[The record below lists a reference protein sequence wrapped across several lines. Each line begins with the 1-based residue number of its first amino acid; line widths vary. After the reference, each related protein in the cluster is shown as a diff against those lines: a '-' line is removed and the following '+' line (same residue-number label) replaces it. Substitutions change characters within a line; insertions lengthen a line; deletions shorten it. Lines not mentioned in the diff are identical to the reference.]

1 MSRIER
7 FGPPVVAHFEAGE
20 LVILEGTIR
29 RLQAE
34 LESVPDAAEDVPDL
48 DFGAESDTFAQWES
62 EFADV
67 KQPNMGPAHLR
78 LLYPP
83 AYSSNPALQQQYS
96 EANRAGQTKQMSDA
110 LATML
115 LGLLDAQDTDGR
127 VSLPADSAQEWV
139 RGFNFLRLAIA
150 GHLRVDED
158 VELDDSDE
166 TAFLAEVYEWL
177 GFLQESFLDV
187 LMSGGPDR

>member
-7 FGPPVVAHFEAGE
+7 LGPPVVAHFEAGE
-20 LVILEGTIR
+20 LLILEGTIR
-29 RLQAE
+29 RLQEE
-34 LESVPDAAEDVPDL
+34 LQSVPDPADDVPDL
-48 DFGAESDTFAQWES
+48 DFGAESEAFAQWES

-83 AYSSNPALQQQYS
+83 AYSSNPALQQQYI
-96 EANRAGQTKQMSDA
+96 EANRDGQTDQISRA
-110 LATML
+110 LSVML
-115 LGLLDAQDTDGR
+115 PELLAAQEADGR
-127 VSLPADSAQEWV
+127 VSLSRDSAQEWL

-187 LMSGGPDR
+187 LMSGGAHT